1 VENEKLEESMSNGA
15 AAAAAHAAIANAIK
29 ASGVLVK
36 VDNKDFVAILQKSP
50 KPLVVSS
57 DKGFWSRSYKYLT
70 SYKGL
75 AFYTKSRDFLSLPSD
90 TELVKCKEMSI
101 PS

>member
-1 VENEKLEESMSNGA
+1 MDNEKREESMSNGA
-15 AAAAAHAAIANAIK
+15 AAATAHAAISNAIK
-29 ASGVLVK
+29 ASGVLVR
-36 VDNKDFVAILQKSP
+36 VDNKDFVAILQKTQ

-75 AFYTKSRDFLSLPSD
+75 AFYTKSRDFLSLPGD
-90 TELVKCKEMSI
+90 VELVICREISI